1 MDDTIPDGETWAERR
16 RKDGRTFR
24 RHFNLSGGGDGRR
37 WPDLKE
43 AHPSCV
49 LPAHTISNAPWNR
62 FALRVKEIK
71 MRFQLFLLS
80 PSTLSWLRKNLSAIY
95 DTDDRNMGLQ
105 LHSCVSRACGRKNF
119 SSLESTLLRAEREP
133 ECLLSLTW
141 WCWFPKAAG
150 TCADRNPPG
159 GLVESAG
166 TSACARSQGLLE
178 AHSKTKNI

>member
-1 MDDTIPDGETWAERR
+1 MTRSLMERHEQNGG
-16 RKDGRTFR
+16 GRMAARSADISTF
-24 RHFNLSGGGDGRR
+24 LGGDGRR

-49 LPAHTISNAPWNR
+49 LPAHTIGNAPWNR

-95 DTDDRNMGLQ
+95 DTDDRNVGLQ
-105 LHSCVSRACGRKNF
+105 LHSCVSGACGRENF

-133 ECLLSLTW
+133 ECLLSLT
-141 WCWFPKAAG
+141 
-150 TCADRNPPG
+150 
-159 GLVESAG
+159 
-166 TSACARSQGLLE
+166 
-178 AHSKTKNI
+178 

>member
-1 MDDTIPDGETWAERR
+1 MTRSLTER
-16 RKDGRTFR
+16 
-24 RHFNLSGGGDGRR
+24 HEQNGGGRMAARSADISIFLGGGGRR

-49 LPAHTISNAPWNR
+49 LPAHTISNAPWKR

-133 ECLLSLTW
+133 ECLLSLT
-141 WCWFPKAAG
+141 
-150 TCADRNPPG
+150 
-159 GLVESAG
+159 
-166 TSACARSQGLLE
+166 
-178 AHSKTKNI
+178 